1 MNICVYI
8 YKHIYKHI
16 SFSSKL
22 PLPPLFF
29 TLLGYYNHDVIILRT
44 SPPLYTGASLAA
56 ACDLGYTPI
65 HRAAQ
70 KCSEAFF
77 EALIPLDAAGAAAG
91 AAAAAAGGVKKEEDG
106 SGDPGANSSAID
118 ARLPTGET
126 ALHLACQGCSVEA
139 VRALLV
145 YVHALSIPRIRVVT
159 VTVTVTV
166 ISVLSPIACRG
177 LLKLRGA

>member
-1 MNICVYI
+1 MCI
-8 YKHIYKHI
+8 YKYI
-16 SFSSKL
+16 SFPSKL

-70 KCSEAFF
+70 KCSDAFF
-77 EALIPLDAAGAAAG
+77 EALIPLGAAGAGAG

-145 YVHALSIPRIRVVT
+145 YVHALS
-159 VTVTVTV
+159 
-166 ISVLSPIACRG
+166 SSSPEYES
-177 LLKLRGA
+177 